1 MRSEIAKPETA
12 NGQNGY
18 NKNDRVKRVSSTD
31 RYIIDLYFCSGIN
44 VTDEMEEKMM
54 ADPVIRRSAYM
65 PAKE

>member
-31 RYIIDLYFCSGIN
+31 RYIIDLYFCIGIN
-44 VTDEMEEKMM
+44 VTDEMEEKYS
-54 ADPVIRRSAYM
+54 IHN
-65 PAKE
+65 